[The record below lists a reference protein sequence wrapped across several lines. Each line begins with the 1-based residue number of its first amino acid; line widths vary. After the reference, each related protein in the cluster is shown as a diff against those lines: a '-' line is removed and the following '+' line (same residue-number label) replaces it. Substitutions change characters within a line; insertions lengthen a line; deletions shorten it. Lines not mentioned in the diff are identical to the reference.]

1 MSLAGR
7 PWNFVSEEWLQ
18 LDEGI
23 INAQQAEEI
32 FKGKVPEN
40 LESQVKEIMDS
51 WFEKVEFYQEV
62 CAFIRE
68 LKGKGFGVYG
78 LSNTNIQFYEYMKR
92 SEVGGYFDGFV
103 ISAVEKMMKPDE
115 KIFGRLFEKFSL
127 NPRECFFVDD
137 TEKNI
142 LAGRKCGM
150 DGFVFSIDRIHELKR
165 RIYEQS
171 EE

>member
-7 PWNFVSEEWLQ
+7 PWNFVLEEWLQ

-32 FKGKVPEN
+32 FKEKAPEN

-51 WFEKVEFYQEV
+51 WFEQVEFYQEV
-62 CAFIRE
+62 CSFIRE
-68 LKGKGFGVYG
+68 LKGKGFGGYG

-103 ISAVEKMMKPDE
+103 ISAVEKMMKPDK
-115 KIFGRLFEKFSL
+115 KIFGRLFGKFSL
-127 NPRECFFVDD
+127 SPRECFFVDD

-150 DGFVFSIDRIHELKR
+150 DGLFRERF
-165 RIYEQS
+165 
-171 EE
+171 

>member
-1 MSLAGR
+1 M
-7 PWNFVSEEWLQ
+7 
-18 LDEGI
+18 
-23 INAQQAEEI
+23 
-32 FKGKVPEN
+32 
-40 LESQVKEIMDS
+40 
-51 WFEKVEFYQEV
+51 
-62 CAFIRE
+62 
-68 LKGKGFGVYG
+68 YG

-115 KIFGRLFEKFSL
+115 KIFGRLFGKFSL

-150 DGFVFSIDRIHELKR
+150 DGLFRERF
-165 RIYEQS
+165 
-171 EE
+171 